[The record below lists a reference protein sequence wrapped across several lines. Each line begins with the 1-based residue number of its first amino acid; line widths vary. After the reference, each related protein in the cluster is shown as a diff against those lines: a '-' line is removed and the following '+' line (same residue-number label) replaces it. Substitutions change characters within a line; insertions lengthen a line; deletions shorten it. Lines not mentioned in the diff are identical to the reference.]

1 MAEVFQNLI
10 AIEGGDGA
18 GKGTQA
24 ELLRKYVSEELGRHV
39 MKISF
44 PRYNELSSRYVGRY
58 LNGQYGEANDIH
70 PDLGSLPYSIDRLVG
85 SSDIRN
91 FFIQHPDGVGILDR
105 FTASNMAHQGAKIDD
120 PEARRF
126 FYEEMLELEH
136 DILQIP
142 KPAKSLV
149 LLVSTGIAQANVDKK
164 DASTR
169 TYTTKQRDIHEA
181 DPTHLDRARANY
193 EELCRLYPAEF
204 TPIYCDSGEAMRSL
218 DDIQNDVRTEL
229 EDILKVA

>member
-1 MAEVFQNLI
+1 MAEVFPNLI

-39 MKISF
+39 MKISY
-44 PRYNELSSRYVGRY
+44 PRYSETSARYVGRY
-58 LNGQYGEANDIH
+58 LDGQYGEANDIH
-70 PDLGSLPYSIDRLVG
+70 PDLGSLAYSIDRLVG

-91 FFIQHPDGVGILDR
+91 FFIQNPDGVGILDR
-105 FTASNMAHQGAKIDD
+105 FTGSNLAHQGAKIDD
-120 PEARRF
+120 PEDRRL

-136 DILQIP
+136 DILKIP

-169 TYTTKQRDIHEA
+169 TYTIKNPVIR
-181 DPTHLDRARANY
+181 THS
-193 EELCRLYPAEF
+193 
-204 TPIYCDSGEAMRSL
+204 TMH
-218 DDIQNDVRTEL
+218 
-229 EDILKVA
+229 